1 MATADTMTKNRVS
14 AASLTGKPGFSKRR
28 RVNTPGIIGVWIG
41 RMLVYG
47 LLIAGCLLTLA
58 PFLWML
64 SNSFKSSTEIV
75 RLPPTLFPENPT
87 LQSYRTIFTDP
98 HVPLARF
105 YLNSIIVT
113 MSVTG
118 LILFTSSLAGFVF
131 AKYQFF
137 GKNLLFTLTL
147 ATMMIPFQVVMIPL
161 YLIISRL
168 HLVDNLAGLIVPA
181 GVSAFGIF
189 LMRQFIESI
198 PGELIDA
205 ARIDGASEI
214 GIYGRVVLPQ
224 MGPALATLG
233 IFQFMG
239 TWNDYLWPLIL
250 ITTTV
255 RRTLPVMLTWYNSQ
269 HGSRYDLTMAASVL
283 VILPILI
290 VYFLFQRWIV
300 RGIALTGFK

>member
-1 MATADTMTKNRVS
+1 MAATPTLGRTA
-14 AASLTGKPGFSKRR
+14 LHTGSRARGTLGP
-28 RVNTPGIIGVWIG
+28 WLG
-41 RMLVYG
+41 RALIYLI
-47 LLIAGCLLTLA
+47 LLAGCLLTLM

-64 SNSFKSSTEIV
+64 SNSLKSSTEIV
-75 RLPPTLFPENPT
+75 RLPPTLIPENPS

-98 HVPLARF
+98 RVPLGRF
-105 YLNSIIVT
+105 YLNSIIVAV
-113 MSVTG
+113 SVTA

-137 GKNLLFTLTL
+137 GKNVLFTLIL

-161 YLIISRL
+161 YLIIARL
-168 HLVDNLAGLIVPA
+168 KLVDNLAGLIVPSA
-181 GVSAFGIF
+181 VSAFGIF
-189 LMRQFIESI
+189 LMRQFIEGI

-205 ARIDGASEI
+205 ARIDGASEF
-214 GIYGRVVLPQ
+214 GIYTRVVFPQ

-239 TWNDYLWPLIL
+239 TWNDYLWPLIIL
-250 ITTTV
+250 RTTE

-269 HGSRYDLTMAASVL
+269 HGSRFDLTMAASVL